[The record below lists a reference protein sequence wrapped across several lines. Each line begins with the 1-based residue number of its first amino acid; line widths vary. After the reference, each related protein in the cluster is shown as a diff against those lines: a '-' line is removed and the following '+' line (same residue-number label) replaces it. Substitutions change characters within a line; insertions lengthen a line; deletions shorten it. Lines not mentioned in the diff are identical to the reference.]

1 MEKRKK
7 ILIVDDTEINRALL
21 ADMLSPLYDTE
32 EASNGLE
39 AVSILRSQYAEFSL
53 VLLDIVMPEMDGF
66 EVLATMNRNGWLKS
80 VPVIMI
86 SAEASSTY
94 VDHACDLGATEYIT
108 RPFDEKTVQRRVQN
122 IIMLYAKQ
130 QILENMVAEQ
140 IMEKERVNSQMV
152 EILSNIVEFRNG
164 ESGTHVLHIRVIS
177 DILLQGLQKT
187 CPQYKLTANRISLI
201 SNASAMHDIGK
212 ISIDEKIL
220 NKPGRL
226 TAEEYEIMK
235 THTVIGAQILERAP
249 GYTDSELMRTARDIC
264 RWHHERYDGRGYPDG
279 LKGDDIPIA
288 AQVVALAD
296 VYDALTS
303 TRVYKP
309 AFPHDKAVQMILN
322 SECGAFNPLLLK
334 CLTDNQKALSKELS
348 IHSPRNTTGL
358 EMQRAVSEIMSNGEL
373 QISSRTL
380 TLLEQERIKYQFYAS
395 MTKEILFE
403 YDRGAD
409 LLEFSEWGAKYL
421 GIPELITHPAGSDV
435 CGELGRDS
443 YQDMAHRLE
452 KATADNPEA
461 SRTYCLNLR
470 GNPHWF
476 KVVVRTLWDREGQ
489 ESYSRVIGKLVDIHE
504 DHTKLD
510 KLWEQSMRDPL
521 TGIYNRRA
529 TREMA
534 ARMLQ
539 SGAGDCLMMLIDLD
553 FFKSANDVY
562 GHSFGDRLLRHVAQN
577 IQSSIRKD
585 DIAGRVGGDEFLVFM
600 VCRDDPEQLAN
611 RIFQAATAPLD
622 SYTVS
627 LSMGAAVSPR
637 DGAAYDALFHSADVA
652 LYEAK
657 RRGKNQH
664 CFFDKSIPDFPS
676 VRTPIDED
684 GRGR

>member
-21 ADMLSPLYDTE
+21 TDMLSPFYDIE
-32 EASNGLE
+32 EASNGVE
-39 AVSILRSQYAEFSL
+39 AVAILRYQYAEISL

-66 EVLATMNRNGWLKS
+66 EVLSVMNRNGWIKS
-80 VPVIMI
+80 VPVITI
-86 SAEASSTY
+86 SAEVSSSY
-94 VDHACDLGATEYIT
+94 VDHAYDLGATEYIT

-122 IIMLYAKQ
+122 TIMLYAKQ
-130 QILENMVAEQ
+130 QLLENMVAEQ

-177 DILLQGLQKT
+177 DILLQSLQKS
-187 CPQYKLTANRISLI
+187 CPQYKLSAAQISLI

-226 TAEEYEIMK
+226 TPEEYENMK

-249 GYTDSELMRTARDIC
+249 GYNESELMRTARDIC
-264 RWHHERYDGRGYPDG
+264 RWHHERWDGRGYPDG
-279 LKGDDIPIA
+279 LKGDEIPIA

-303 TRVYKP
+303 ARVYKP
-309 AFPHDKAVQMILN
+309 AFSSDRAVKMILN
-322 SECGAFNPLLLK
+322 SECGVFNPLLLK
-334 CLTDNQKALSKELS
+334 CLTDNQEALSRELS
-348 IHSPRNTTGL
+348 VRSPRNTMGL

-395 MTKEILFE
+395 MTKEIMFE
-403 YDRGAD
+403 FDCGTN
-409 LLEFSEWGAKYL
+409 LLEFTEWGAKYL
-421 GIPELITHPAGSDV
+421 QVPEIIPNPAENAILKGWGMD
-435 CGELGRDS
+435 C
-443 YQDMAHRLE
+443 YQDMLNRLK
-452 KATADNPEA
+452 KATIDNPEA
-461 SRTYCLNLR
+461 SRTYCLNFR

-489 ESYSRVIGKLVDIHE
+489 ERYSRVIGKMVDIHE
-504 DHTKLD
+504 DQVKLNE
-510 KLWEQSMRDPL
+510 LRELSRRDPL

-529 TREMA
+529 TQELVG
-534 ARMLQ
+534 RMLK
-539 SGAGDCLMMLIDLD
+539 SGAETCLMMLIDLD
-553 FFKSANDVY
+553 FFKSANDIY
-562 GHSFGDRLLRHVAQN
+562 GHGFGDRLLRHVAQN
-577 IQSSIRKD
+577 IQASIRKD
-585 DIAGRVGGDEFLVFM
+585 DVAGRIGGDEFLVFM
-600 VCRDDPEQLAN
+600 CCHDEAEQVTK
-611 RIFQAATAPLD
+611 RIFQAATAPLE

-627 LSMGAAVSPR
+627 LSMGAAVCPK
-637 DGAAYDALFHSADVA
+637 DGASYDALVRCADVA

-657 RRGKNQH
+657 RRGKSQY
-664 CFFDKSIPDFPS
+664 CMYDESIPDFPS
-676 VRTPIDED
+676 VRTPIDE
-684 GRGR
+684 REE